1 MINGNSIRRL
11 FTVLLLG
18 LFALPATA
26 LNFVPTEA
34 EWLAWSDQC
43 RARYMASNAGAKSK
57 YRGRVNSAT
66 VSAWKAKMGPSL
78 WLHMHH
84 ACAGQ
89 VHFNRARTAASS
101 SERNREIK
109 TAISDH
115 NYTLSKTTNQN
126 NWYAYFAVSLAQ
138 IYRYQEEYDK
148 AIALVSP
155 FTDTNPAYEAPYLQ
169 WSLVL
174 RDQDKLSAA
183 IAVLEN
189 GNSATEGKSMEIHYF
204 LGLNYHQKGMYDL
217 SLQHAKAAYKLGYPL
232 PGLKNKLMRS
242 GHWE

>member
-1 MINGNSIRRL
+1 MINATSIQLL
-11 FTVLLLG
+11 FTALLLG

-57 YRGRVNSAT
+57 YRGRVDSAT
-66 VSAWKAKMGPSL
+66 VSAWKAKIGPSL

-115 NYTLSKTTNQN
+115 SYTLSKASNQN
-126 NWYAYFAVSLAQ
+126 KWYAYFAVSLAQ
-138 IYRYQEEYDK
+138 IYRYQEEYDET
-148 AIALVSP
+148 IALVSP
-155 FTDTNPAYEAPYLQ
+155 FTEIYPTYEAPYLL

-174 RDQDKLSAA
+174 RDQDKLSEA
-183 IAVLEN
+183 IEVLEQ
-189 GNSATEGKSMEIHYF
+189 GNTATEGSSMEIHYF
-204 LGLNYHQKGMYDL
+204 LGLNYHNKGMYEL
-217 SLQHAKAAYKLGYPL
+217 SLQHARVAYDLGYPL